1 MVCRF
6 SNGASKFHGQSLN
19 KSLFVGPNVL
29 QKKLRQHQSNV
40 IEATFL
46 HYFVRP
52 RDEPSLRFLWRKD
65 ATSDVKSFLYTR
77 YIFGARVSTTCA
89 NFALQQTAMD
99 NNECFPKAFKA
110 VLSTSTRMVT
120 RFHSKKTITQWRSKD
135 LVILLKLWR
144 IRFTKFVMNI

>member
-1 MVCRF
+1 MVNIGAEITCVLIIMNCRKSRFEGRIF
-6 SNGASKFHGQSLN
+6 SNDSFFCELT
-19 KSLFVGPNVL
+19 FVPNTSF
-29 QKKLRQHQSNV
+29 RHPTIINQSNV

-46 HYFVRP
+46 HYFVPP

-120 RFHSKKTITQWRSKD
+120 RFHSKNTITQ
-135 LVILLKLWR
+135 
-144 IRFTKFVMNI
+144 